1 MPSVF
6 VVRIRILTLLGAAA
20 WILGGV
26 IHSQTVPDIS
36 GPPAQPSDN
45 PKGPASATD
54 PLADARALVD
64 HGQLERA
71 ESRLRQALRSH
82 PESAEA
88 HFLLGYVFFRQ
99 IQAAEKRAGH
109 IDPRYQS
116 QQAKAALAEYTEGA
130 KYRTPSA
137 FDLKVVA
144 LNYVLLEDY
153 ADADQW
159 LTKSVAMDGKDS
171 DAWYYLGRTK
181 YNENRFQEA
190 IEAFKKCVELHPRD
204 VKAEDNLGLSYAA
217 LERREDAMAAYRT
230 AIDWQSDSI
239 VKDAGP
245 FIDRGTLLLEE
256 NHAKEAI
263 PDLSQAVALSPQEFR
278 AHRELGK
285 AYAKTNELAKAQLE
299 LEKAV
304 ALEPQDAALHYVL
317 GQIYRR
323 EGLLDKAK
331 AEFARTAELN
341 SNRSSGMND
350 RRPPPTGN

>member
-6 VVRIRILTLLGAAA
+6 VVRIRIAALLCASA
-20 WILGGV
+20 WILCGA
-26 IHSQTVPDIS
+26 IQSQTVGEIS
-36 GPPAQPSDN
+36 GRPEPPTDN
-45 PKGPASATD
+45 SKGPSSATD
-54 PLADARALVD
+54 PLAGARALVD
-64 HGQLERA
+64 QGQWDRA
-71 ESRLRQALRSH
+71 ESRLRQVLRAQ

-99 IQAAEKRAGH
+99 IQAAAREGH
-109 IDPRYQS
+109 IDPNYQA
-116 QQAKAALAEYTEGA
+116 QHAKAALAEYTEGA

-144 LNYVLLEDY
+144 LNYVLLDDY
-153 ADADQW
+153 ADADRW
-159 LTKSVAMDGKDS
+159 LTKSVAIDGKDF
-171 DAWYYLGRTK
+171 DAWYHLGRTK

-190 IEAFKKCVELHPRD
+190 IEAFQKCLELDPRD

-217 LERREDAMAAYRT
+217 LERREDAMSAYRT
-230 AIDWQSDSI
+230 AIDWQSHSI

-256 NHAKEAI
+256 NHAREAI
-263 PDLSQAVALSPQEFR
+263 LDLSEAVALSPQEFR
-278 AHRELGK
+278 AHAELGK
-285 AYAKTNELAKAQLE
+285 AYSKINELGKAQLE
-299 LEKAV
+299 LEKAI

-341 SNRSSGMND
+341 SNRSSGPND
-350 RRPPPTGN
+350 RRRPGTGD